1 MTAWIVAILLKAAV
15 VVLVAKMVP
24 GVRVRGYG
32 SAIGVA
38 LVYGILSFF
47 LGWILKALSFPL
59 IILTFGLFGL
69 VINGLLLWLT
79 DKMLDS
85 FDIKGGKSLAVATVL
100 ITLGFV
106 VVEFVVRQLFAV

>member
-1 MTAWIVAILLKAAV
+1 MVAWIVAILLKAAV
-15 VVLVAKMVP
+15 VLGVAKLVP
-24 GVRVRGYG
+24 GVRVKSYG

-38 LVYGILSFF
+38 LVYGLLSFF

-59 IILTFGLFGL
+59 IILTFGLFAL

-85 FDIKGGKSLAVATVL
+85 FDIRGGKALAVATVL
-100 ITLGFV
+100 MTVGFV
-106 VVEFVVRQLFAV
+106 IVEFVVRQLFAH